1 MRFTVLGPVEVT
13 VDGTRLDGLA
23 PRHRA
28 VLAYLLLHARTVL
41 GHDRLSD
48 AMWGPTP
55 PETAR
60 SQIHAAVTAI
70 RRVLRRAGAADVLQT
85 RDAGYVIVPEAGQ
98 LDLDE
103 FTAALSAAE
112 DPQRIRAA
120 LALWRGEALADVTA
134 DYAADARTRLTERR
148 LAAFERLAEL
158 ELALGRHEHLIDEL
172 IAQTAAHPLR
182 EKLTC
187 HLMRALHLAG
197 RQPDALA
204 VARAFRARLA
214 DEQGLDPSRAFTA
227 LEREILAGD
236 ATRAPV
242 RQVSFLP
249 YDLPD
254 FAGRDS
260 ELDHL
265 TRGTREG
272 MIYAIDGMAGVGKT
286 TLAVHTAHRLAGR
299 YPDGRLFVDL
309 RAHTVG
315 QRPLD
320 PVAALEILLR
330 QIGVAADRIPADLAG
345 RSALW
350 RAELAG
356 RRVLL
361 ILDNAADAEHVRHL
375 LPGAP
380 GSLTLITSRR
390 RLTDLDG
397 ARALSMDVFPA
408 ADAIAMFG
416 GIVGE
421 RADKEPL
428 AVLDVLQ
435 LCGFLPLAVRIAAA
449 RLHHRSQWTVEY
461 LAGRLRGERRRL
473 AELST
478 GERGVAAAFTLSYR
492 QLAPDG
498 QRMFRLLGVHP
509 GRDFDPYA
517 AAALMG
523 TDVYEAEGLLEEL
536 FDAHMLLQ
544 HEPGRYTF
552 HDLLRDHARALAAPD
567 EVPGALGRLSD
578 HYLRTAITATD
589 RLFPYSRHLRPSA
602 PGADGPL
609 LEDPAAAVAWLDAER
624 ANLIA
629 SGVHAAADRPCHTT
643 DLATTL
649 YAYLDGHIHH
659 AEALPLYDA
668 AVHAARDPAAQA
680 QALLNRGVMH
690 ARLGRHDQAHLHTP
704 RALVLARQA
713 GDRHAEARA
722 LCSLGDVAWDSG
734 DVDQA
739 RAHYDRALSLYRETG
754 ERRGE
759 AIVLGNL
766 GLVHSRQDRHDQAH
780 RVLHQALALFRDLG
794 TRAGEATVLGN
805 LGTAYE
811 REGDHTRAADHFTR
825 ALALFRDLGY
835 RPGEAEMLA
844 SISRLESRGRSTA

>member
-13 VDGTRLDGLA
+13 VDGVRLAGLA

-28 VLAYLLLHARTVL
+28 VLAYLLLHARAVL
-41 GHDRLSD
+41 SRDRLID

-60 SQIHAAVTAI
+60 SQIHAAITAI
-70 RRVLRRAGAADVLQT
+70 RRVLRQAGAADVLQT
-85 RDAGYVIVPEAGQ
+85 REAGYVIVPKAGQ

-103 FTAALSAAE
+103 FTGALSAVE

-120 LALWRGEALADVTA
+120 LALWRGEPFADVTA
-134 DYAADARTRLTERR
+134 DYAADARALLTERR
-148 LAAFERLAEL
+148 LSAFERLAEL
-158 ELALGRHEHLIDEL
+158 ELSLGRHEGVIDDL
-172 IAQTAAHPLR
+172 AAQIVDHPLR

-227 LEREILAGD
+227 LEQAILTDD
-236 ATRAPV
+236 APQAPAK
-242 RQVSFLP
+242 QASFLP

-265 TRGTREG
+265 TREAREG
-272 MIYAIDGMAGVGKT
+272 TIYAIDGMAGIGKT
-286 TLAVHTAHRLAGR
+286 TLAVHTAHRLAEL

-315 QRPLD
+315 QPPLD
-320 PVAALEILLR
+320 PIAALEILLR
-330 QIGVAADRIPADLAG
+330 QIGVPADRIPADLAG

-350 RAELAG
+350 RTELTG

-375 LPGAP
+375 LPGTP

-421 RADKEPL
+421 RAGKEPL

-461 LAGRLRGERRRL
+461 LAGRLRVERRRL

-478 GERGVAAAFTLSYR
+478 GERGVAAAFTLSYQ

-498 QRMFRLLGVHP
+498 QRMFRLLGVHA

-517 AAALMG
+517 AAALAG
-523 TDVYEAEGLLEEL
+523 TDVYEAEELLEEL
-536 FDAHMLLQ
+536 LDAHMLLQ
-544 HEPGRYTF
+544 REPGRYTF

-567 EVPGALGRLSD
+567 EASDALSRLSE
-578 HYLRTAITATD
+578 HYLRTAIMAMD
-589 RLFPYSRHLRPSA
+589 QLFPYSRHLRPSA
-602 PGADGPL
+602 PRADGPL
-609 LEDPAAAVAWLDAER
+609 LEDPATAATWLDAER

-629 SGVHAAADRPCHTT
+629 SGIHAAADRPHHTT

-668 AVHAARDPAAQA
+668 AVHAAHDPSTQA
-680 QALLNRGVMH
+680 QALLNQGVMH

-704 RALVLARQA
+704 RALALARQA

-734 DVDQA
+734 DIDQA
-739 RAHYDRALSLYRETG
+739 HAHYDQALSLYRETG

-766 GLVHSRQDRHDQAH
+766 GLVHSRRDRHDQA
-780 RVLHQALALFRDLG
+780 RQVLHQALTLFRDLG

-811 REGDHTRAADHFTR
+811 QEGDYAQAAGHFTQ
-825 ALALFRDLGY
+825 ALTLFQDLGY
-835 RPGEAEMLA
+835 RPGETEMLT
-844 SISRLESRGRSTA
+844 SISRLESRR